1 MAGSI
6 NDVRGP
12 KTQECEE
19 TYSEVNS
26 ELNSSETQTV
36 YNPNRWS
43 RYRALIR
50 EPFAEFLGVV
60 ILIIFGNGVNCQAV
74 LSANPSVAPSPRG
87 DSLSIDVGWAVGI
100 ALGVWV
106 SGSISGGHINPA
118 VTLAL
123 ATFRGFP
130 WKKVPIYIFAQ
141 TLGGLVGAGV
151 IYANYIHA
159 IDIVE
164 GGRGV
169 RTLAT
174 AGLFSTY
181 PLDYV
186 TNVSAF
192 FDEFLGAT
200 VLIIV
205 ILAINDRNNE
215 NDENDENDEKNGPL
229 PVGIAPLAL
238 FFLFLGIG
246 AALGLQTGFAVNPAR
261 DLGPRLLTAMVGYG
275 KQVFT
280 FRNQY
285 WIWCPIM
292 GPILGA
298 LFGAFVYDA
307 FLYTGEENIL
317 KRSGDFFRQRF
328 FHGDNAV

>member
-1 MAGSI
+1 MTGSI
-6 NDVRGP
+6 NDIKRLN
-12 KTQECEE
+12 QEYEE
-19 TYSEVNS
+19 TYPEVK
-26 ELNSSETQTV
+26 SETQTI
-36 YNPNRWS
+36 YKPNRWS
-43 RYRALIR
+43 RYRAFIR

-60 ILIIFGNGVNCQAV
+60 IMIIFGNGVDCQVV
-74 LSANPSVAPSPRG
+74 LSANSNVAPSPKG
-87 DSLSIDVGWAVGI
+87 DYLSINVGWAVGI

-106 SGSISGGHINPA
+106 SGGISGGHINPA

-123 ATFRGFP
+123 ATFRGFS

-141 TLGGLVGAGV
+141 ILGGLVGASV
-151 IYANYIHA
+151 VYANYIHA

-181 PLDYV
+181 ALDYV

-192 FDEFLGAT
+192 FDEFLGTT

-205 ILAINDRNNE
+205 ILAINDK
-215 NDENDENDEKNGPL
+215 KNGPPPAGL
-229 PVGIAPLAL
+229 APLAL
-238 FFLFLGIG
+238 FFLVLGIG
-246 AALGLQTGFAVNPAR
+246 NALGMQTGFAVNPAR

-275 KQVFT
+275 NQVFT

-285 WIWCPIM
+285 WMWCPIM

-317 KRSGDFFRQRF
+317 KQSDDRFPQRF
-328 FHGDNAV
+328 LHGPQRRVEADNAV

>member
-6 NDVRGP
+6 NDIKGP
-12 KTQECEE
+12 KTRAYEE
-19 TYSEVNS
+19 RDPEVNS
-26 ELNSSETQTV
+26 DTPTV

-43 RYRALIR
+43 RYRTFIR

-60 ILIIFGNGVNCQAV
+60 ILIIFGNGVNCQVV
-74 LSANPSVAPSPRG
+74 LSANPNVAPSPRG
-87 DSLSIDVGWAVGI
+87 DYLSISVGWAVGL

-106 SGSISGGHINPA
+106 SSGISGGHINPA

-130 WKKVPIYIFAQ
+130 WKKVPVYIFAQ
-141 TLGGLVGAGV
+141 ILGGLVGAGV
-151 IYANYIHA
+151 VYANYIHA

-181 PLDYV
+181 ALGYV

-192 FDEFLGAT
+192 FDEFLGTT

-205 ILAINDRNNE
+205 ILAINDK
-215 NDENDENDEKNGPL
+215 KNAPPPAGL
-229 PVGIAPLAL
+229 APLA
-238 FFLFLGIG
+238 FFFVFLGITT
-246 AALGLQTGFAVNPAR
+246 ALGMQTGFAVNPAR

-292 GPILGA
+292 APILGA

-317 KRSGDFFRQRF
+317 NRSGDRFRQRF
-328 FHGDNAV
+328 LHGPQRPQRRAEADNAV